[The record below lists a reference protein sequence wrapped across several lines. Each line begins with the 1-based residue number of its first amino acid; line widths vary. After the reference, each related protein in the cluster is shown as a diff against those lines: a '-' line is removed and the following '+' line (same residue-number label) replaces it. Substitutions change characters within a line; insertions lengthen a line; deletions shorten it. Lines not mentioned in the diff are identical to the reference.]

1 MSTHGEERTHLKVVR
16 NGRNAAVKSIGRRN
30 TSNLFEEEVG
40 HGDVT
45 DLVHGETEG

>member
-1 MSTHGEERTHLKVVR
+1 LLTCELVGDIGKDSPV
-16 NGRNAAVKSIGRRN
+16 NSIGRRN
-30 TSNLFEEEVG
+30 TSNLSEQEVG